1 MLLNMSRPTGLAHG
15 DGRSPDESINFP
27 VSIGDSAARYWQTMC
42 PATLWQTGLFAA
54 SHAWS
59 VSQSPRAGQY
69 TLPPGQE
76 FGWHELIAALKNEP
90 SGQQKRLEH
99 TPFAHAP
106 QSNEPPHP
114 LETAPHMLRPIV
126 EQTWVGLQA
135 RILTGTVVVNVTL
148 EARSFAFTWKL

>member
-1 MLLNMSRPTGLAHG
+1 VL
-15 DGRSPDESINFP
+15 NFP
-27 VSIGDSAARYWQTMC
+27 VSIGDSAARHWQTSF

-59 VSQSPRAGQY
+59 VSQSKSAGQN
-69 TLPPGQE
+69 TLPAGQE

-90 SGQQKRLEH
+90 SGQQKPLEH
-99 TPFAHAP
+99 TPVAHAP

-114 LETAPHMLRPIV
+114 FETGPHMRSPIV
-126 EQTWVGLQA
+126 EQTLVGLQA

-148 EARSFAFTWKL
+148 EARSVAFTWKL